1 MPEHQ
6 KKDALAPTDKRVRHG
21 LKSWVN
27 SKRVPYGR
35 TFQVVRRELSSLQAE
50 LVEQHGGKD
59 ITPDARI
66 LVDSVIEGLGV
77 QKLLGLYVRKFG
89 VIDNRSAKQGRLELS
104 PILGKSWVA
113 YSNVV
118 RQGILALKE
127 LEKDRQGDHG
137 GPTLEAIRA
146 EYEVEAEA
154 VAGQDA
160 PGSAQEPQS
169 EAEQGPDQGG
179 QEDAPEGDEGAD
191 HD

>member
-1 MPEHQ
+1 MPEKQ

-21 LKSWVN
+21 LRSWVN

-35 TFQVVRRELSSLQAE
+35 TFQVVRRELAVLQE
-50 LVEQHGGKD
+50 DLIQQHCGKD

-77 QKLLGLYVRKFG
+77 QKLLGLYVRKYG
-89 VIDNRSAKQGRLELS
+89 VIDNRAAKQGRLELS

-146 EYEVEAEA
+146 EYEVQAE
-154 VAGQDA
+154 DA
-160 PGSAQEPQS
+160 PGSAQEGQT
-169 EAEQGPDQGG
+169 EA
-179 QEDAPEGDEGAD
+179 DEGQVRPIRPNSGKEFARD
-191 HD
+191 IR

>member
-21 LKSWVN
+21 LRSWVN

-35 TFQVVRRELSSLQAE
+35 TFQTVRRELAVLQE
-50 LVEQHGGKD
+50 DLIQQHGGEN

-77 QKLLGLYVRKFG
+77 QKLLGLYVRKYG
-89 VIDNRSAKQGRLELS
+89 VIDGQAAKHGRLECR
-104 PILGKSWVA
+104 PILSKSWVA
-113 YSNVV
+113 YSNLV

-146 EYEVEAEA
+146 EYEVQAEA
-154 VAGQDA
+154 IAAQDG
-160 PGSAQEPQS
+160 PGSAQEGQT
-169 EAEQGPDQGG
+169 EAEIS
-179 QEDAPEGDEGAD
+179 ERGDEGVEP
-191 HD
+191 